1 MRAQTIETMMWPCLG
16 LSLLVSACGNDG
28 GDGSSGGETDAVGT
42 TGGNDGA
49 DDESGA
55 EDPPEP
61 GPDEQGDRCGSDVIG
76 WRTSCQV
83 QDITAIANDKGE
95 IPGIPPAG
103 EHTIRTLCCEG
114 RPSVSTADGGC
125 EDICQL
131 ELCEA
136 AKLDHIKRC
145 SSCGPFDCGFDMSNC
160 LAGGAHN
167 QIVSCLTPLQI
178 PFSYTLTASCTAI
191 NNEQRNPDG
200 SFFFIEDPNEEDNDP
215 PICRPPDSREHEPPR
230 GLRQY
235 RASAAPGTVAR
246 VTWAIAEAGG
256 QQQSDEL
263 DVRFEY
269 AITPCPAPSGECMA
283 LTTLAL
289 TLPTTDLLGMTITHA
304 RLDVVA
310 VRDAPMIQHSESFGF
325 ADSALEVLMQAHVD
339 GIPLVVSGRNTGN
352 PHGHLS
358 PAGDQLSLTDLRFEF
373 DDGALSAAL
382 EVEIH
387 GQYDARR
394 PNAQI
399 TPLTTASSCDEPMSW
414 LATSWDDDGDPLNH
428 RWWIRDVG
436 TFEGPLLERVLPPG
450 PFEVTLT
457 SQDPSGHFDTETLR
471 YDHKCG

>member
-1 MRAQTIETMMWPCLG
+1 MQTKIQGWIVGPWSFILTLTI
-16 LSLLVSACGNDG
+16 ACN
-28 GDGSSGGETDAVGT
+28 GDSGGESGSGAGT
-42 TGGNDGA
+42 DGA
-49 DDESGA
+49 STGDEGAEGADGESG
-55 EDPPEP
+55 ELQPPE
-61 GPDEQGDRCGSDVIG
+61 PDEQGDQCGSDVFG
-76 WRTSCQV
+76 WQTSCQV
-83 QDITAIANDKGE
+83 QDITAIASDKGE

-114 RPSVSTADGGC
+114 RPSVSTADDGC

-136 AKLDHIKRC
+136 AKFDHIKRC
-145 SSCGPFDCGFDMSNC
+145 NSCGPFDCGFDMSNC

-178 PFSYTLTASCTAI
+178 PFSYTLTATCSAI

-200 SFFFIEDPNEEDNDP
+200 SFFFLEDPNIVENDP
-215 PICRPPDSREHEPPR
+215 PICTPPDNREHEPPR

-235 RASAAPGTVAR
+235 RASAALGTVAR
-246 VTWAIAEAGG
+246 VTWTIAEVGG
-256 QQQSDEL
+256 QEQSDEL

-283 LTTLAL
+283 LTTLEL
-289 TLPTTDLLGMTITHA
+289 TLPPTDLLGMTVTQA

-310 VRDAPMIQHSESFGF
+310 VREAPMIEHSESFGF
-325 ADSALEVLMQAHVD
+325 ADGALEVLMQAHVD

-373 DDGALSAAL
+373 DDGVLSAAL

-399 TPLTTASSCDEPMSW
+399 TPLTTASSCGEPMSW
-414 LATSWDDDGDPLNH
+414 LATSWDDDGDPLTH

-450 PFEVTLT
+450 LLEVTLT
-457 SQDPSGHFDTETLR
+457 SQDPSGRFDTETLR